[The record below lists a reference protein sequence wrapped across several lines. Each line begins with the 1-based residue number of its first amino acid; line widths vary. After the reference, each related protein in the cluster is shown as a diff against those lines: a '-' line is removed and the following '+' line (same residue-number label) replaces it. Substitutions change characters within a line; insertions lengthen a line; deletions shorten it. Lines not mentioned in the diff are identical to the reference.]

1 MLPTRRQKA
10 VLDAIQEHI
19 AESGRPPTLQ
29 EIARRCGLSS
39 VATVH
44 RHIAL
49 LQERGLLK
57 RRRSRRRG
65 IEVKAAARRSL
76 AVELPLAGTFGDGGP
91 IEPLPDEPTAVVPRL
106 LVRRS
111 ADTFVLRV
119 RGESMRDEQ
128 IAEGDLVVIERR
140 ERAEDGDVVVALVEG
155 RGAVLR
161 TMRRERGRV
170 RLQAADPAGESF
182 DAHDSRLRIEG
193 IVNGVFRRFP

>member
-10 VLDAIQEHI
+10 VLDAIQDHI

-65 IEVKAAARRSL
+65 IEVKAAARRAL
-76 AVELPLAGTFGDGGP
+76 AVELPLAGAFGDGGP
-91 IEPLPDEPTAVVPRL
+91 IEALPDEPTAIVPRL
-106 LVRRS
+106 LVRRPD
-111 ADTFVLRV
+111 DTFVLRV
-119 RGESMRDEQ
+119 RGESMREEQ
-128 IAEGDLVVIERR
+128 ILEGDLVVVERR
-140 ERAEDGDVVVALVEG
+140 DRAEDGEVVVALVEG

-170 RLQAADPAGESF
+170 RLQAANPALDPI
-182 DAHDSRLRIEG
+182 DAHDSQIRIQG
-193 IVNGVFRRFP
+193 IVNGLFRRFP

>member
-19 AESGRPPTLQ
+19 AEAGRPPTLQ

-49 LQERGLLK
+49 LQERGLVR

-65 IEVKAAARRSL
+65 IEIKAAARRSL
-76 AVELPLAGTFGDGGP
+76 AVELPLLGTIFAGRA
-91 IEPLPDEPTAVVPRL
+91 IEALPDQQTAIVPRS
-106 LVRRS
+106 LVRRPEH
-111 ADTFVLRV
+111 TFVLRV

-128 IAEGDLVVIERR
+128 ILDGDFVVVERR
-140 ERAEDGDVVVALVEG
+140 ERAEDGDVVVALIDG
-155 RGAVLR
+155 RDAALKTYR
-161 TMRRERGRV
+161 QDRGRI
-170 RLQAADPAGESF
+170 RLQTANPAE
-182 DAHDSRLRIEG
+182 DVIDVHPSRLQLQG
-193 IVNGVFRRFP
+193 IVTGLFRRFS

>member
-65 IEVKAAARRSL
+65 IEVKAAARRSI
-76 AVELPLAGTFGDGGP
+76 AVELPLAGSFGDGGP
-91 IEPLPDEPTAVVPRL
+91 IEALPDEPTVVVPRL
-106 LVRRS
+106 LVRRPD
-111 ADTFVLRV
+111 DTFVLRV
-119 RGESMRDEQ
+119 RGESMREEQ
-128 IAEGDLVVIERR
+128 ILEGDLVVVERR
-140 ERAEDGDVVVALVEG
+140 DRAEDGEVVVALLEG

-170 RLQAADPAGESF
+170 RLQAANPALDPIE
-182 DAHDSRLRIEG
+182 AHDSQLRIQG
-193 IVNGVFRRFP
+193 IVTGLFRRFP

>member
-19 AESGRPPTLQ
+19 AEAGRPPTLQ

-49 LQERGLLK
+49 LQERGLVR

-65 IEVKAAARRSL
+65 IEIKAAARRSL
-76 AVELPLAGTFGDGGP
+76 AVELPLLGTIFAGRP
-91 IEPLPDEPTAVVPRL
+91 IEALPDQQTAIVPRS
-106 LVRRS
+106 LVRRPE
-111 ADTFVLRV
+111 DTFVLRV

-128 IAEGDLVVIERR
+128 ILDGDFVVVERR
-140 ERAEDGDVVVALVEG
+140 ERAEDGDVVVALIDG
-155 RGAVLR
+155 RDAALKTYR
-161 TMRRERGRV
+161 QDRGRI
-170 RLQAADPAGESF
+170 RLQPANPAE
-182 DAHDSRLRIEG
+182 DVIDVHPSRLQLQG
-193 IVNGVFRRFP
+193 IVTGLFRRFS